1 MRMREGS
8 VPFSTRCAV
17 RCASVLVLP
26 VPAPARMRS
35 GPALTPPL
43 SGTGVPKVAPRR
55 CMGFSRSNAFG
66 LAFIIIVPVL
76 YVYPDRDAILAKL
89 QQHRALQAWR
99 ARRQITHSPDFRR

>member
-8 VPFSTRCAV
+8 VPFNTRCAA
-17 RCASVLVLP
+17 RGASVLVLP

-35 GPALTPPL
+35 GPALTPF

-89 QQHRALQAWR
+89 HAASRIATV
-99 ARRQITHSPDFRR
+99 AREE